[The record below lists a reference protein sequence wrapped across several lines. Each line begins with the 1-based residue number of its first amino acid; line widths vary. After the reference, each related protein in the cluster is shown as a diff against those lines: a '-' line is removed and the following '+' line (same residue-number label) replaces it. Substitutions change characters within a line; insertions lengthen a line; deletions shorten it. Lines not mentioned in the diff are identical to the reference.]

1 MLIWMEKCWMITPM
15 QEFLRIPVED
25 MTVDD
30 AGWTKFYEVRN
41 AFFKEKGIDV
51 DSEDFSFDKL
61 AQALGMDEYSDEK
74 LPQVGGPAISD
85 YVKDIKVPDRFT
97 MELDLKDIVGAL
109 RRIRIPPRISS
120 GSAG

>member
-1 MLIWMEKCWMITPM
+1 MLDDNTYAGV
-15 QEFLRIPVED
+15 LRIPVED

-61 AQALGMDEYSDEK
+61 AQVLGMDEYSDEK
-74 LPQVGGPAISD
+74 LLRWEVRQSAIMSKTSK
-85 YVKDIKVPDRFT
+85 YLTGLPWSWI
-97 MELDLKDIVGAL
+97 
-109 RRIRIPPRISS
+109 
-120 GSAG
+120 